1 MHQEMRITNLWPI
14 ADWVTIWKNLHAAP
28 VSGSDTATW
37 YKVTHDIIP
46 TNVRL
51 HRIKM
56 SPTDTCKDCGSKDTL
71 GHRLT
76 ECGEGTTTWGR
87 KKSIFARILRPSAAN
102 ISDEWPVRHQFRLWP
117 LQRHRAVLWV
127 IARCLT
133 FRMNHPCNL
142 TQEVLTFWR
151 RNYFFFNFSTPVYKM

>member
-1 MHQEMRITNLWPI
+1 MHQEMRITNLRPI

-46 TNVRL
+46 KNVRL
-51 HRIKM
+51 HRIKI

-76 ECGEGTTTWGR
+76 ECGEGTTTRGR
-87 KKSIFARILRPSAAN
+87 KESIFSRILRASAAN
-102 ISDEWPVRHQFRLWP
+102 IPDEWPVRRQFCLWP
-117 LQRHRAVLWV
+117 PQRHRAVLLV
-127 IARCLT
+127 LVRCLT
-133 FRMNHPCNL
+133 FRMNQPYNL
-142 TQEVLTFWR
+142 TQEDLMDFMR
-151 RNYFFFNFSTPVYKM
+151 RSKWKMYQPTIRS

>member
-1 MHQEMRITNLWPI
+1 MKAYKKRLYTPFKALISTDNRQQEMRITRLWPH
-14 ADWVTIWKNLHAAP
+14 ADWVTIWKNLQAAP
-28 VSGSDTATW
+28 VSGLDTATW
-37 YKVTHDIIP
+37 YKVIHDIIL

-87 KKSIFARILRPSAAN
+87 TKSIIASILCTSAAN
-102 ISDEWPVRHQFRLWP
+102 IPDEWLVRPQFRLWP
-117 LQRHRAVLWV
+117 HSA
-127 IARCLT
+127 IPRC
-133 FRMNHPCNL
+133 CGC
-142 TQEVLTFWR
+142 
-151 RNYFFFNFSTPVYKM
+151 